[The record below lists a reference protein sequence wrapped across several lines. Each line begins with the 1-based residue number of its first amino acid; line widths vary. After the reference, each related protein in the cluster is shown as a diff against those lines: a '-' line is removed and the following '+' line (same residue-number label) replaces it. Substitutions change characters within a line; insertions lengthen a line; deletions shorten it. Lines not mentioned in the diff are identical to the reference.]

1 MENKYLTRK
10 NTSGENLKI
19 RWLVEPDSYDSY
31 SIYENFNL
39 QGDQK
44 KDLNYWDE
52 VSFEEFLD
60 LPNDY
65 KVSKS
70 CYVEFRYFNDNPRI
84 VDFFENK
91 ENSPLRDWRSLE
103 GRLAILLNSAKSY
116 WPELAEQWEQEE
128 KFDSSNEIKMESG
141 QNQRKRNLGF
151 YKKVVAEIIEFLAQA
166 LDVEQNYLSSQIFLC
181 GGPNYDEESR
191 SKHYNEE
198 SRSKPMKK
206 LDGSR
211 FVNDYRIESLN
222 VIFEG
227 VAGCG
232 KTYYQ
237 KSLFNSQDVNGQ
249 LGFNPERSETV
260 VFHPSTSYEDFVSGL
275 RPLKNGNFTGKAG
288 IFVELC
294 NRAAADPK
302 NNYLLFIDEINRA
315 NTAKVFGDLL
325 MVIEEAKRTPKELL
339 SKYGRA
345 VLTRQEAKELQLA
358 SHEAKDP
365 DHATVRLQ
373 TAVDAIPGTSESP
386 EEPLEYLAVPDNLY
400 IVGTMNSTDRSVG
413 TIDLA
418 LRRRFTWHTMEPMT
432 AEELLGKDKV
442 NDRDD
447 LDELNSLLGWY
458 DEANAKLYTKVG
470 PDARLGHSYFF
481 QDDKTAQQIAHD
493 LLKQLAEI
501 AYIFHLEDLMTES
514 PFNQTINGLRLEMPG
529 DGLGKRVI
537 VAFAPTSPD
546 TETPDGGA
554 EPLESSDESSE
565 SLADEG

>member
-1 MENKYLTRK
+1 MDSPVEWISADKSVTSYQADSNRKEPQSLTFDEFLSLKLEDGGKFHLLSGTVIDFEYTGTNEKISGLIKKYKENYTVGRK
-10 NTSGENLKI
+10 STIGQSLVALAYFGGYKNFLKTQAGSLPIAGNIRVNDPKIYHNFLDNFKHFVDEPEFLKI
-19 RWLVEPDSYDSY
+19 EMIGFSRYD
-31 SIYENFNL
+31 ENIGTTSKVFRNDNL
-39 QGDQK
+39 NIELGWSKEDM
-44 KDLNYWDE
+44 
-52 VSFEEFLD
+52 FEETGGKYSD
-60 LPNDY
+60 
-65 KVSKS
+65 SK
-70 CYVEFRYFNDNPRI
+70 
-84 VDFFENK
+84 
-91 ENSPLRDWRSLE
+91 L
-103 GRLAILLNSAKSY
+103 
-116 WPELAEQWEQEE
+116 
-128 KFDSSNEIKMESG
+128 
-141 QNQRKRNLGF
+141 
-151 YKKVVAEIIEFLAQA
+151 II
-166 LDVEQNYLSSQIFLC
+166 S
-181 GGPNYDEESR
+181 
-191 SKHYNEE
+191 
-198 SRSKPMKK
+198 
-206 LDGSR
+206 
-211 FVNDYRIESLN
+211 SLN
-222 VIFEG
+222 TILEG

-237 KSLFNSQDVNGQ
+237 KSLFDSQDINGH
-249 LGFNPERSETV
+249 LGFAPERSETV

-275 RPLKNGNFTGKAG
+275 RPVKNGEFKGKAG

-294 NRAAADPK
+294 NRAAEDPE

-325 MVIEEAKRTPKELL
+325 MVIEESKRTPKELL
-339 SKYGRA
+339 SNYGRA

-358 SHEAKDP
+358 SQEGKDP

-373 TAVDAIPGTSESP
+373 TAIDEIPGISELP

-447 LDELNSLLGWY
+447 FDELNSLLGWY
-458 DEANAKLYTKVG
+458 DEANEKLYTKVG

-514 PFNQTINGLRLEMPG
+514 PFNQTVNGLRLEMPG

-537 VAFAPTSPD
+537 VAFAPTGPD

-554 EPLESSDESSE
+554 ESLESSDESSE

>member
-1 MENKYLTRK
+1 MTENNVPQWLNDGSINRMEFGESEETSIGNFLHLVNQENKKIAQKTLFRVNYVGNSSKIHDVLKKWDEYNASKNFGERGLYLTLVRIGNQGNVFEIPDENIRRK
-10 NTSGENLKI
+10 GISEISEIAKQI
-19 RWLVEPDSYDSY
+19 VEYFSDID
-31 SIYENFNL
+31 ENFSDNFKL
-39 QGDQK
+39 VGIP
-44 KDLNYWDE
+44 DE
-52 VSFEEFLD
+52 
-60 LPNDY
+60 
-65 KVSKS
+65 
-70 CYVEFRYFNDNPRI
+70 
-84 VDFFENK
+84 
-91 ENSPLRDWRSLE
+91 
-103 GRLAILLNSAKSY
+103 
-116 WPELAEQWEQEE
+116 
-128 KFDSSNEIKMESG
+128 NEIKK
-141 QNQRKRNLGF
+141 N
-151 YKKVVAEIIEFLAQA
+151 KKTDNSNPKENVVGEFDSELRII
-166 LDVEQNYLSSQIFLC
+166 
-181 GGPNYDEESR
+181 
-191 SKHYNEE
+191 
-198 SRSKPMKK
+198 
-206 LDGSR
+206 
-211 FVNDYRIESLN
+211 SLN
-222 VIFEG
+222 TILEG

-237 KSLFNSQDVNGQ
+237 KSLFDVSGENKDF
-249 LGFNPERSETV
+249 GFTPERSETV

-275 RPLKNGNFTGKAG
+275 RPQKGGNFSGKAG

-294 NRAAADPK
+294 NRAAADQE

-339 SKYGRA
+339 SMYGRA
-345 VLTRQEAKELQLA
+345 VLTRKEAKELQ
-358 SHEAKDP
+358 STRYEDKDP
-365 DHATVRLQ
+365 EHAAVRLQ
-373 TAVDAIPGTSESP
+373 TAVDEVPGISKLP
-386 EEPLEYLAVPDNLY
+386 EEPLEYLAVPNNLY

-418 LRRRFTWHTMEPMT
+418 LRRRFTWHTMEPMMG
-432 AEELLGKDKV
+432 EVLRGKDKV
-442 NDRDD
+442 KDRDD
-447 LDELNSLLGWY
+447 LDSLLSWY
-458 DEANAKLYTKVG
+458 DEANEKLYTKVG

-481 QDDKTAQQIAHD
+481 QDDKTAQRIAHD

>member
-1 MENKYLTRK
+1 MDSPVEWISADKSVTSYQADSNRKEPQSLTF
-10 NTSGENLKI
+10 
-19 RWLVEPDSYDSY
+19 D
-31 SIYENFNL
+31 
-39 QGDQK
+39 
-44 KDLNYWDE
+44 
-52 VSFEEFLD
+52 EFLSLKLED
-60 LPNDY
+60 GGKFHLLSGT
-65 KVSKS
+65 V
-70 CYVEFRYFNDNPRI
+70 I
-84 VDFFENK
+84 DFEYTGTNEKISGLIKKYK
-91 ENSPLRDWRSLE
+91 ENYTVGRKSTIGQSLVA
-103 GRLAILLNSAKSY
+103 LAYFGGYKNFLETQAGSLPIAGNIRVNDPKIYHNFLDNFKNFVDE
-116 WPELAEQWEQEE
+116 PEFL
-128 KFDSSNEIKMESG
+128 EIKMVGYS
-141 QNQRKRNLGF
+141 R
-151 YKKVVAEIIEFLAQA
+151 
-166 LDVEQNYLSSQIFLC
+166 
-181 GGPNYDEESR
+181 YDEKIGTTSR
-191 SKHYNEE
+191 VFRNNNLNVELGWSEENMLEEAGGGYSDSKLVI
-198 SRSKPMKK
+198 S
-206 LDGSR
+206 
-211 FVNDYRIESLN
+211 SLN
-222 VIFEG
+222 TILEG

-237 KSLFNSQDVNGQ
+237 KSLFDSQDINGHF
-249 LGFNPERSETV
+249 GFDPELSETV

-275 RPLKNGNFTGKAG
+275 RPQKGGNFSGKAG

-294 NRAAADPK
+294 NRAAADQE

-345 VLTRQEAKELQLA
+345 VLTRKEAKELQ
-358 SHEAKDP
+358 STRYEDKDP
-365 DHATVRLQ
+365 EHAAVRLQ
-373 TAVDAIPGTSESP
+373 TAVDEVPGISKLP
-386 EEPLEYLAVPDNLY
+386 EEPLEYLAVPNNLY

-418 LRRRFTWHTMEPMT
+418 LRRRFTWHTMEPMMG
-432 AEELLGKDKV
+432 EVLRGKDKV
-442 NDRDD
+442 KDRDD
-447 LDELNSLLGWY
+447 LDSLLSWY
-458 DEANAKLYTKVG
+458 DEANEKLYTKVG